1 MKKFDDIFQLSY
13 DNFLF
18 KTIIPLTKEE
28 YLEKLKTDKDFSKE
42 WKTKVIVRKAT
53 YKERYDYWFNNNYE
67 TGMERNYE
75 IIPDFDNSYYD
86 PTPTEIIE
94 INYKNNK
101 AISYI

>member
-42 WKTKVIVRKAT
+42 WKTSQK
-53 YKERYDYWFNNNYE
+53 
-67 TGMERNYE
+67 
-75 IIPDFDNSYYD
+75 
-86 PTPTEIIE
+86 
-94 INYKNNK
+94 
-101 AISYI
+101 